1 MQNIIPVDFP
11 RLASAAEGQWLAGGP
26 GQGGACA
33 VRAFSFASGK
43 GEPALRQA
51 AVDRFCFVVE
61 GEARIAIG
69 TDEFPLPRQVMAYI
83 PAGMPHRISNAVN
96 DAPLHLIEIFA
107 GAPPLLIF
115 DQAEPR
121 LVKDAAQYIRP
132 VKADAFTK
140 GGFAYQS
147 LAERATGSQNLRVNF
162 VQVQPGAGSPDY
174 HIHEFDQFYFI
185 LEGEMTVDIGKR
197 RQGAARHHFVH
208 LPSGIV
214 HRNYNAGS
222 VPEVHF
228 ALLAPEPLPGAIFD
242 YAVDIRDREAE
253 LLQAIPG
260 RA

>member
-1 MQNIIPVDFP
+1 MQNIIPVDFA
-11 RLASAAEGQWLAGGP
+11 RLGSAAEGQWLAGGP
-26 GQGGACA
+26 GRGGACA
-33 VRAFSFASGK
+33 VRAFSFAPGK
-43 GEPALRQA
+43 GEPELRRA

-69 TDEFPLPRQVMAYI
+69 TEEFLLPRRVMAYI
-83 PAGMPHRISNAVN
+83 PAGLPHWIGNAAA

-107 GAPPLLIF
+107 AAPPFPLF
-115 DQAEPR
+115 EQAEAR
-121 LVKDAAQYIRP
+121 QVADAAQYIRP
-132 VKADAFTK
+132 VRADAFTK

-147 LAERATGSQNLRVNF
+147 LAERSTGSQNLRVNF
-162 VQVQPGAGSPDY
+162 VEVQPGAGSPDY
-174 HIHEFDQFYFI
+174 HIHDFDQFYFI

-197 RQGAARHHFVH
+197 RQSAARHHFVN

-242 YAVDIRDREAE
+242 YAVDIHGREAE

-260 RA
+260 RS